1 MPGTGVVRD
10 RNNRLAS
17 EQMAAGIAPRLAA
30 FARTQ
35 SFEAI
40 PAEVRERAKYLIL
53 DAVGIAFAS
62 STYDFARRTSAA
74 VQRLAGDGASP
85 ILAHP
90 MRLPPRDAAMLNGFL
105 VHGLDYDDT
114 HSVGIIHATAST
126 LPCALAAA
134 VSENA
139 AGRELLAAYI
149 VGVEAAVRLAAV
161 AKGGFHQAGFHPTGV
176 IGAFACALVAGR
188 LMGLDAGALAMAQGI
203 ALSMASGSFAFLE
216 DGAWTKRLH
225 PGWAALSGLTAAG
238 LARAGF
244 VGASAPYEGRFGL
257 YNSYLGPTR
266 AEGADLDLAIA
277 GLGTHWEVMNVAI
290 KPFPAC
296 HFTHACI
303 DAAIALACD
312 HDLEPRDITK
322 VRARVPADV
331 VNVVCEPIANKR
343 RPANSYDAQFSI
355 PYLAAAGLAR
365 RRFTLAE
372 LDDSALGDRDILAL
386 AGKVDYEIDAEAE
399 FPKYYS
405 GELIVTTGDGRE
417 LRHREHVNRGG
428 ADRPVSNSA
437 VAEKFIA
444 NIRLAVS
451 PERAAAVRDAVLGLD
466 EGDAR
471 RFGDAL
477 AA

>member
-1 MPGTGVVRD
+1 MPGTSAVRESS
-10 RNNRLAS
+10 NRLAS
-17 EQMAAGIAPRLAA
+17 EQPEAGTAPCLAA
-30 FARTQ
+30 FARTL
-35 SFEAI
+35 SFDEI
-40 PAEVRERAKYLIL
+40 PAEVRERARYLIL

-74 VQRLAGDGASP
+74 VERLAGDGASP
-85 ILAHP
+85 VLAHP

-114 HSVGIIHATAST
+114 HSAGIIHATAST

-139 AGRELLAAYI
+139 PGRELLAAYI
-149 VGVEAAVRLAAV
+149 VGVEAAARLAAV

-188 LMGLDAGALAMAQGI
+188 LMGLDAEALAMAQGI
-203 ALSMASGSFAFLE
+203 TLSMAAGSLEFLE

-225 PGWAALSGLTAAG
+225 PGWAAVSGLTAAG
-238 LARAGF
+238 LARGGF

-257 YNSYLGPTR
+257 YNNYLGQTR
-266 AEGADLDLAIA
+266 AEFADLDLATA
-277 GLGTHWEVMNVAI
+277 GLGSHWELMKVAV

-296 HFTHACI
+296 HFAHACI

-312 HDLEPRDITK
+312 HDLEPGDITR

-331 VNVVCEPIANKR
+331 VKVVCEPIANKR

-355 PYLAAAGLAR
+355 PYLVAAGLAR

-372 LDDSALGDRDILAL
+372 LDDAALADRDILAL
-386 AGKVDYEIDAEAE
+386 AGKVDYEVDPDTD
-399 FPKYYS
+399 FPKFYS

-417 LRHREHVNRGG
+417 LRHREHVNRGA
-428 ADRPVSNSA
+428 ADRPISNSG
-437 VAEKFIA
+437 VADKFVA
-444 NIRLAVS
+444 NMCLAVS
-451 PERAAAVRDAVLGLD
+451 PERATAVRDAVLGLD

-471 RFGDAL
+471 RLGDAL